1 MFILTFLILFLTVS
15 SEGMSK
21 QIQAI
26 IAQQQ
31 AAGVLPSLTPV
42 PAVAAPVGVPP
53 VGVPPVALPTGM
65 VSPNPQIAAAQ
76 HLQLVASQQQQLL
89 AQQLS
94 GAAWLNQ
101 TPSVSALPP
110 AAALTA
116 ASLTSVTNLSTLP
129 PEAAAGVIPH
139 AGVVG
144 AAGPGGLDL
153 TSPPPVL
160 PVVKCVPS
168 LMSLPL
174 SNAVTSSPSINQHR

>member
-42 PAVAAPVGVPP
+42 QAVAAPVGVPP

-76 HLQLVASQQQQLL
+76 HLQLVASQQQLL

>member
-1 MFILTFLILFLTVS
+1 MFFFCFFLLLLFFFLMIRRPPRSTLFPYTTLFRS
-15 SEGMSK
+15 
-21 QIQAI
+21 
-26 IAQQQ
+26 
-31 AAGVLPSLTPV
+31 
-42 PAVAAPVGVPP
+42 VGVPP

-76 HLQLVASQQQQLL
+76 HLQLVASQQQLL

-160 PVVKCVPS
+160 PVVKRSEERRVGKECRS
-168 LMSLPL
+168 RW
-174 SNAVTSSPSINQHR
+174 SPYH